1 MYTTIQQSLYIQPST
16 SSKFCIR
23 TE

>member
-16 SSKFCIR
+16 SSKFCIL